1 MEGGRVRDAAWKAA
15 AYAASTVALLGL
27 WHLASLV
34 LASPALPAPLETVRV
49 LYAYLPELL
58 PAFLIS
64 LYRVL
69 VALAAASILAIPL
82 GLALGRSPRLD
93 ALVSPALHI
102 LYPIPKVV
110 LLPIFL
116 VMLGLGDASKIAL
129 MAVTVFFQILVSVRD
144 AAACVPRG
152 SIMAARSLGAGRI
165 CTCFHVVVPAVLPE
179 LFTALRVG
187 SVTAIAVLFLSEA
200 IAGSTGLG
208 YFIVD
213 SWSMIDYPRMF
224 AGMIGMALL
233 GAGIYE
239 ALAGVERALT
249 PWRRV

>member
-1 MEGGRVRDAAWKAA
+1 MEGGRVRDAAWKVA

-34 LASPALPAPLETVRV
+34 LSSPALPAPLETVRV

-69 VALAAASILAIPL
+69 AALAAASILAIPL

-152 SIMAARSLGAGRI
+152 SILAARSLGRVVSAHVSMWWCPPCCQNCSRRCALDPGRRSQ
-165 CTCFHVVVPAVLPE
+165 CSFC
-179 LFTALRVG
+179 
-187 SVTAIAVLFLSEA
+187 
-200 IAGSTGLG
+200 
-208 YFIVD
+208 
-213 SWSMIDYPRMF
+213 PRPSR
-224 AGMIGMALL
+224 GR
-233 GAGIYE
+233 
-239 ALAGVERALT
+239 RAWVISSLT
-249 PWRRV
+249 PGR